1 MGAAAGVEAR
11 AAVTAEL
18 LNPADASDCADK
30 EAAVAEVKRMR
41 QILHEMTDA
50 SGVETLGLDGVFHLI
65 SEGSQTMSVDQ
76 MLEAHKQLI
85 GEEISRT
92 DMEALLKSL
101 DISHHITVPDFIN
114 VFGMLKTEVK
124 KRKSIELAELDRG
137 GQVTREDLK
146 AAVAPRM
153 TFAGQYFDDDAVKEM
168 INRVN
173 GGKNDEFIAAEDYDK
188 AQTLLTRRK
197 KIYEAFKVWDKNG
210 DGEVDARDLYN
221 SLKAQG
227 DNVTME
233 EVQEIIDETDFDK
246 DGVINF
252 GDFNKAMDRPSFT
265 SADRPSFSAEDG
277 APHLN
282 ERLSIST

>member
-1 MGAAAGVEAR
+1 
-11 AAVTAEL
+11 
-18 LNPADASDCADK
+18 
-30 EAAVAEVKRMR
+30 
-41 QILHEMTDA
+41 
-50 SGVETLGLDGVFHLI
+50 
-65 SEGSQTMSVDQ
+65 
-76 MLEAHKQLI
+76 
-85 GEEISRT
+85 
-92 DMEALLKSL
+92 MEALLKSL

-114 VFGMLKTEVK
+114 VFGMLKTDVK

-137 GQVTREDLK
+137 GGKVTRDDLK

-153 TFAGQYFDDDAVKEM
+153 TFAGQFFDDDAVKEM

-188 AQTLLTRRK
+188 VQTLLTRRK

-233 EVQEIIDETDFDK
+233 EVQEIIDETDF
-246 DGVINF
+246 GMCVRHAIPLL
-252 GDFNKAMDRPSFT
+252 GLWIRSPLSLPSFLT
-265 SADRPSFSAEDG
+265 VLVPS
-277 APHLN
+277 
-282 ERLSIST
+282 R

>member
-1 MGAAAGVEAR
+1 
-11 AAVTAEL
+11 
-18 LNPADASDCADK
+18 
-30 EAAVAEVKRMR
+30 MR
-41 QILHEMTDA
+41 QVLHGMTDA

-65 SEGSQTMSVDQ
+65 SDGAQTMNVDQ

-85 GEEISRT
+85 GEEIT
-92 DMEALLKSL
+92 QADMEALLKSL

-114 VFGMLKTEVK
+114 VFGMLKTDVK
-124 KRKSIELAELDRG
+124 KRKSIELAELDG
-137 GQVTREDLK
+137 GGGKLTRDDLK

-153 TFAGQYFDDDAVKEM
+153 TFAGQFFDDDAVKEM

-227 DNVTME
+227 DSVTME

-252 GDFNKAMDRPSFT
+252 GDFNRAMDRPSFT
-265 SADRPSFSAEDG
+265 AADRPSFSEEG